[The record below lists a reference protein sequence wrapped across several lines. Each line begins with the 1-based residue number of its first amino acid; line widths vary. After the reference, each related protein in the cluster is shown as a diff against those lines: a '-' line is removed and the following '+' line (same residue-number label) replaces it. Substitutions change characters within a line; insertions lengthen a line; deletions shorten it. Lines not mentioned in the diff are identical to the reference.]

1 MSDFTLDAR
10 ITADASELEREAQN
24 AEQAVEEIASTSES
38 AAQRVAGAFSNA
50 FSSFGG
56 SIQNGLSSAG
66 QTLSNIGGKFEAAG
80 KQMTASGK
88 AMSIGI
94 TAPLTALYK
103 ASDSAFKEVDA
114 GMDVVVQKTGA
125 TGEALEGLQD
135 VMKNV
140 ATSIPTDFATAGEA
154 VGEVNTRFGVTGDE
168 LEKLSEKFV
177 KFANLNGTQV
187 SSSVDRAQQII
198 SAFGLSVDDA
208 GALLDTFNKVGQDTC
223 VNLDV
228 LMSSMVTNSAAFKD
242 MGFSAADTAKF
253 LGELEVSGADSSQV
267 LAGLKKSLQNA
278 AKEGKPMSA
287 ALEDV
292 QKSIKNAKSDT
303 EATRIAMELFGS
315 KAGAS
320 IAKAVREGKLSF
332 DELGASLTDAQG
344 NIDTT
349 FENTQDAS
357 DKMATAMNSV
367 KLSIAGVSEQVK
379 DKLAP
384 YLETAAGAI
393 QKVSDWF
400 NNLSPGMQDM
410 IIKIAL
416 IAAAIG
422 PLLLVLGSISS
433 AIGGL
438 IGANGLG
445 GLLTLLGGLST
456 PVLAVI
462 AIFTLLIGVFTT
474 LWTTNEEFRNKVIEI
489 WTEIQTIFATA
500 FAAISE
506 LLTSHGV
513 TVENIKAA
521 WLAFCDFVAPF
532 IISAFELIKVG
543 IQVAM
548 DVIVGIISFAL
559 DFVQGLFKYFHG
571 WLTGDNEEMW
581 EGVKQIFH
589 GALEFLKGL
598 FKAACDFLGIDAEKL
613 KETIKEKFTALK
625 DGAIEKFTAL
635 KEKAVEKFEALKEKA
650 GEIFDNC
657 KQAVSDKV
665 DDIRQTVEDGFNAAV
680 EFITSLPGEAFN
692 WGADIIDGIVDGIW
706 SAFGS
711 LTSVLSDIA
720 GTIWDYLHFS
730 EPDVGPLRDFH
741 TWMPDMMKGLAQGM
755 KRNLPVLE
763 AGVSLVADS
772 MAGVIPGTGNAGGYG
787 GGDDNSVHSFGSVYV
802 TVNGAPGQNEEALAD
817 AVADRIMS
825 MIVAEGV

>member
-80 KQMTASGK
+80 KQMTDSGK

-103 ASDSAFKEVDA
+103 ASDNAFKEVDA

-154 VGEVNTRFGVTGDE
+154 VGEVNTRFGVTGDK

-208 GALLDTFNKVGQDTC
+208 GALLDTFNKVGQDTG
-223 VNLDV
+223 VNLDA

-267 LAGLKKSLQNA
+267 LAGLKKSLANA

-357 DKMATAMNSV
+357 DRMTVAMNRMKESSSI
-367 KLSIAGVSEQVK
+367 LSEDVGNV
-379 DKLAP
+379 LAP
-384 YLETAAGAI
+384 HMEHLAEI
-393 QKVSDWF
+393 VD
-400 NNLSPGMQDM
+400 NLAKRFEELDPDTQNLIVTIG
-410 IIKIAL
+410 L
-416 IAAAIG
+416 IAATLG
-422 PLLLVLGSISS
+422 PLLLIMGSVST

-438 IGANGLG
+438 LGANGLG
-445 GLLTLLGGLST
+445 GLLTLLGGLSA
-456 PVLAVI
+456 PVLIIIGVL
-462 AIFTLLIGVFTT
+462 TLLVGVFMT
-474 LWTTNEEFRNKVIEI
+474 LWNTNEDFRNRIIEI
-489 WTEIQTIFATA
+489 WTEIQTIFGDFFTELFEQ
-500 FAAISE
+500 FAE
-506 LLTSHGV
+506 WGLTTENLKTLWETFCNFLAPII
-513 TVENIKAA
+513 TV
-521 WLAFCDFVAPF
+521 
-532 IISAFELIKVG
+532 AFEVIKEVIRFGLDFILGLIK
-543 IQVAM
+543 
-548 DVIVGIISFAL
+548 
-559 DFVQGLFKYFHG
+559 
-571 WLTGDNEEMW
+571 
-581 EGVKQIFH
+581 IFH
-589 GALEFLKGL
+589 GLFTGDWDEVWEGAKQILDAAITLLKNLFGGL
-598 FKAACDFLGIDAEKL
+598 VTKLIEKAIEL
-613 KETIKEKFTALK
+613 KDKIGEKFT
-625 DGAIEKFTAL
+625 EL
-635 KEKAVEKFEALKEKA
+635 KEKASEKVNELKEKVREKFFDMVQTVWDKIIFFVLDMKEKFEELKQGIADKID
-650 GEIFDNC
+650 GV
-657 KQAVSDKV
+657 KQG
-665 DDIRQTVEDGFNAAV
+665 IEDGFNAAI
-680 EFITSLPGEAFN
+680 EFVTGLIDDAYS
-692 WGADIIDGIVDGIW
+692 WGSDLVSNIADGIW
-706 SAFGS
+706 SGIGWITDAVS
-711 LTSVLSDIA
+711 SIA
-720 GTIWDYLHFS
+720 DTIASFLHFS
-730 EPDVGPLRDFH
+730 EPDVGPLSNFH
-741 TWMPDMMKGLAQGM
+741 TFMPDMMKQLAQGM
-755 KRNLPVLE
+755 KDGLPTLE
-763 AGVSLVADS
+763 AGVNLVANKIG
-772 MAGVIPGTGNAGGYG
+772 GVIPGTGNAGGYG
-787 GGDDNSVHSFGSVYV
+787 GGDDNSVHSFGNVYV